1 MQPET
6 DARAIADL
14 LLAVTMSAIASVE
27 ADDWET
33 AGQLLRRRDQL
44 LTQLERCA
52 DLEPVRETL
61 AAIHSSEANLLAKM
75 ELMTRRAFDELNRAR
90 DTEAAKRA
98 YGPTP
103 NRTSA
108 FGGSY

>member
-1 MQPET
+1 MPHNT
-6 DARAIADL
+6 DARNVADL

-52 DLEPVRETL
+52 NLDEARETL
-61 AAIHSSEANLLAKM
+61 AAVHSTEANLLAKM
-75 ELMTRRAFDELNRAR
+75 ELMTRRAFEELSKAKDTATAR
-90 DTEAAKRA
+90 KA
-98 YGPTP
+98 YSTGSG
-103 NRTSA
+103 RSSA
-108 FGGSY
+108 FGGMF